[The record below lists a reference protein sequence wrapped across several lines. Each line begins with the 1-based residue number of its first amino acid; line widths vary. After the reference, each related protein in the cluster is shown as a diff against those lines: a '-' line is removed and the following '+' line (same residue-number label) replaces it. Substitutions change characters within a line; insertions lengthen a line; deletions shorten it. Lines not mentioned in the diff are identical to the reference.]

1 MKEKELNQNNIRT
14 FYVVK
19 NPRDNTY
26 LSVSGDWKNILLCL
40 EFNSEEDAMKELAQ
54 LEDCFFIIEKVYNI

>member
-1 MKEKELNQNNIRT
+1 MSLNIVPLLTSKIDLRPV
-14 FYVVK
+14 Y
-19 NPRDNTY
+19 
-26 LSVSGDWKNILLCL
+26 LLCL